1 MPSIAGSQAFGGP
14 ERYRRK
20 RHLRTPLAGRLANR
34 YTRYVSWQ
42 AKKPKIL
49 RFSDREVEIW
59 CRRNRRSRHMIL
71 SLDAAEGVFR
81 LTLPQGVTVE
91 EGLEFAAQKR
101 RWILARL
108 DELPPRVPF
117 APGAIVPFL
126 GEPHLI
132 VHEPLARRG
141 VWRENGTIHAC
152 GLAEH
157 VARRVRDHLKREARA
172 ILLTRALDKARHID
186 RPVAHVGLRDPR
198 TRWGSC
204 SSDGTI
210 SLSWRLILA
219 PEDVLDYVVAHEVA
233 HLVHQDHS
241 RAFWRLVGELT
252 PSVAGPQRWLKSHGP
267 ELHRYG

>member
-1 MPSIAGSQAFGGP
+1 MRSKTI
-14 ERYRRK
+14 
-20 RHLRTPLAGRLANR
+20 
-34 YTRYVSWQ
+34 
-42 AKKPKIL
+42 KPKIL
-49 RFSDREVEIW
+49 RFQDREVEIW
-59 CRRNRRSRHMIL
+59 LRRNRRSRRVIL
-71 SLDAAEGVFR
+71 SLDPADGVFR

-91 EGLEFAAQKR
+91 EALDFAAQKR
-101 RWILARL
+101 HWILDRL

-117 APGAIVPFL
+117 APGATVPFL

-141 VWRENGTIHAC
+141 VWREDGRIHAC
-152 GLAEH
+152 GFAEH
-157 VARRVRDHLKREARA
+157 VARRVKDHLRREAQA
-172 ILLTRALDKARHID
+172 ILPPRAHDKARRID
-186 RPVAHVGLRDPR
+186 RPVVRVSLRDPR

-219 PEDVLDYVVAHEVA
+219 PEEVLDYVVAHEVA

-241 RAFWRLVGELT
+241 GAFWRLVAELT
-252 PSVAGPQRWLKSHGP
+252 PRVAGPQRWLRKHGP

>member
-1 MPSIAGSQAFGGP
+1 M
-14 ERYRRK
+14 
-20 RHLRTPLAGRLANR
+20 
-34 YTRYVSWQ
+34 SWK

-49 RFSDREVEIW
+49 RFEDREVEIW
-59 CRRNRRSRHMIL
+59 LRRNRRSRSVVL

-91 EGLEFAAQKR
+91 EALDFAAQKR
-101 RWILARL
+101 LWILDRL

-117 APGAIVPFL
+117 TPGAVVPFL

-132 VHEPLARRG
+132 VHEPLTRRG
-141 VWRENGTIHAC
+141 VWREAGRIHAC
-152 GLAEH
+152 GFAEH
-157 VARRVRDHLKREARA
+157 VARRVKDHLKTEARA
-172 ILLTRALDKARHID
+172 ILLPRAHTKAERIE
-186 RPVAHVGLRDPR
+186 RTVTHVGLRDPR

-241 RAFWRLVGELT
+241 RAFWRLVAELT
-252 PSVAGPQRWLKSHGP
+252 PRVAGPQRWLRVHGP

>member
-1 MPSIAGSQAFGGP
+1 
-14 ERYRRK
+14 
-20 RHLRTPLAGRLANR
+20 
-34 YTRYVSWQ
+34 VSWK

-49 RFSDREVEIW
+49 RFGDREVEIW

-81 LTLPQGVTVE
+81 LTLPQGITVE
-91 EGLEFAAQKR
+91 EGLAFAAQKR

-132 VHEPLARRG
+132 VHEPLVRRG
-141 VWRENGTIHAC
+141 VWRENGAIHAC

-172 ILLTRALDKARHID
+172 ILLPRTHDKAQRID
-186 RPVAHVGLRDPR
+186 CPVAHVGLRDPR

-219 PEDVLDYVVAHEVA
+219 PEEVLDYVVAHEVA
-233 HLVHQDHS
+233 HLVHQDHG